1 MKLGRLRVLKNFGLG
16 AMCPNLSALST
27 CRRHRQPQ
35 PSPVMNRQRRSEM
48 VRTRIGRLLMLIV
61 SLIGLGL
68 TAGSISAQR
77 GDQHSVNKLAIAEST
92 VQQLLLLMDA
102 NKNGKI
108 TKQDFMRFMEAEFD
122 RLDKNKLSELDVKE
136 LAQSQLRVSSF
147 ASVGK

>member
-1 MKLGRLRVLKNFGLG
+1 
-16 AMCPNLSALST
+16 
-27 CRRHRQPQ
+27 
-35 PSPVMNRQRRSEM
+35 M